1 MNGSPVDRRRSPDR
15 RRGVDRRIDERRVLA
30 DRRRMSLRRVVQ
42 ESPRV
47 HIRGAMNLLAKLEA
61 LAPTEETREEFRVAN
76 QRLWLAFQD
85 LSSTRGV
92 SRRGTWAA
100 VIGLLVLAGAGVVA
114 FFPRAAGG
122 GPPERSSSAVGSFAT
137 RPPPAD
143 AGSRPPSTA
152 GSPPSATQ
160 PQPSLTTG
168 PDTTATGSQP
178 SAPPLSLE
186 QLGESLGTALQ
197 QYQDRFELFQRQ
209 QMGCDLLD
217 SAFVA
222 VSQRWLA
229 YSVQRKGIAA
239 PLGPTVVAA
248 DHSFYAAVDSVET
261 RHERS
266 GCPRP

>member
-1 MNGSPVDRRRSPDR
+1 MNGWPVDRRRSPDR
-15 RRGVDRRIDERRVLA
+15 RRGEDRRIDERRVLP
-30 DRRRMSLRRVVQ
+30 DRRKMAVRGLAQ
-42 ESPRV
+42 ETPRV
-47 HIRGAMNLLAKLEA
+47 QIRGAMRLLAKLEA

-76 QRLWLAFQD
+76 QRLWIAFQD
-85 LSSTRGV
+85 LGPKRSVARRGV
-92 SRRGTWAA
+92 WAA
-100 VIGLLVLAGAGVVA
+100 VIGLLVLAGAGVVV

-122 GPPERSSSAVGSFAT
+122 GGPPERSTGAVGTFAT
-137 RPPPAD
+137 RPPP
-143 AGSRPPSTA
+143 TT
-152 GSPPSATQ
+152 GSPPSATE
-160 PQPSLTTG
+160 PQPSIMPG
-168 PDTTATGSQP
+168 PDTSATGPQS
-178 SAPPLSLE
+178 SAQPLSLE
-186 QLGESLGTALQ
+186 QLGESLATALQ
-197 QYQDRFELFQRQ
+197 QYQDRLELFQRQ

-239 PLGPTVVAA
+239 PLGPTVAAA